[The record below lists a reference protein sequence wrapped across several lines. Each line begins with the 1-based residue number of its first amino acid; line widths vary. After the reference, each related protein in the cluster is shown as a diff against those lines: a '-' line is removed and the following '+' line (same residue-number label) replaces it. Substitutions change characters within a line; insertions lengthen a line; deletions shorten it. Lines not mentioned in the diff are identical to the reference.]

1 MPLLDHFHPPLYPHR
16 AWESFHSRW
25 ANSIAD
31 KLNGTLPERFFAE
44 VQLHLGS
51 QVAADVAEFAT
62 SAETTEDSGN
72 RASGAVALQTWA
84 PPVATWVM
92 PALFP
97 DNFEIHVRDE
107 LDDARLVAVVELISP
122 RNKDRAE
129 SRRTFAAKCAAYLQ
143 RGIGLVVV
151 DIVTGR
157 QFNLHNELV
166 QILAQSA
173 AFAMSQDAFLYAVS
187 YRPVQREEASQIDVW
202 PVALTLD
209 ASLPVLPLA
218 LRGYGTLRLD
228 LEETY
233 HDACQRSRL

>member
-1 MPLLDHFHPPLYPHR
+1 
-16 AWESFHSRW
+16 
-25 ANSIAD
+25 
-31 KLNGTLPERFFAE
+31 
-44 VQLHLGS
+44 
-51 QVAADVAEFAT
+51 
-62 SAETTEDSGN
+62 
-72 RASGAVALQTWA
+72 
-84 PPVATWVM
+84 M

-97 DNFEIHVRDE
+97 DDFEIHVRDE
-107 LDDARLVAVVELISP
+107 LDDARLVAVVELVSP

-187 YRPVQREEASQIDVW
+187 YRPVQRQEVSQIDAW

-218 LRGYGTLRLD
+218 LRGYGTIPLD
-228 LEETY
+228 LEETH